1 MPDYQKGKIYKMVG
15 YGKTYYGSTTQPLCE
30 RKSQHKQN
38 FLKNKNGTC
47 SKELYNLGND
57 IDIVLVETYPCNNKE
72 ELHQRERYYIE
83 NNECINKMIPIR
95 EVEEKKLLK
104 KIYTQN
110 KKDKINEWREKNR
123 DKINEDKKKYRENNK
138 DKIKEM
144 NIRYYEKNKELIHK
158 KNEIKN
164 REKITC
170 ACGAVIRKDSIY
182 KHIKRKSHNDNITT

>member
-1 MPDYQKGKIYKMVG
+1 MVG

-30 RKSQHKQN
+30 RKSQHKQD
-38 FLKNKNGTC
+38 FLKNKRGTC
-47 SKELYNLGND
+47 SKELFNLGND

-83 NNECINKMIPIR
+83 NNECINKQIPSR
-95 EVEEKKLLK
+95 TKK
-104 KIYTQN
+104 
-110 KKDKINEWREKNR
+110 EWNHL
-123 DKINEDKKKYRENNK
+123 NK
-138 DKIKEM
+138 DKIKEK